1 MDNCDLEKITISVG
15 TLEPPFQPSITR
27 YKVTVPS
34 NINQVTLNLQTS
46 DCGASYRIRFG
57 NGSNVLKVDDGMNQ
71 VDIEVVAEDGT
82 SQIYSIEVI
91 KLSASTAKLEDLI
104 VSPDTK
110 LQPTFSA
117 NMYEYSCMANF
128 DCDAIT
134 ILPKIPDEN
143 MRVSVNGT
151 DMPGLIHLAVGDTRI
166 ETKVCSADGTKS
178 QVYTVLVT
186 RREIPLAF
194 TFNDVKDRLE
204 YECPVS
210 LTAFYRPVS
219 ISPSEPKH
227 IFSSPY
233 IDMLTR
239 RSKVNPLNELP
250 LTESWRAPELDLD
263 KRMSAALVQCPF
275 HYRGCESLLRLSEA
289 GSHAK
294 GCPCRPPQK
303 LDPKEVTGT
312 EWYKKHFAF
321 SNKLEIETKHTLEM
335 RSWEMRLQTA
345 IGGDDVGELCRHA
358 DAQLRL
364 YRERLPEAGHLIRY
378 EDGRVLLDCLERAA
392 VHYASAI
399 RLKPRDPKLHLLLG
413 RVLEQLHYAAEMHG
427 LSRQQAEE
435 DAQDLDGAQV
445 AGKDD
450 EVLAICKL
458 HGFSSRPTLEEQL
471 KALDTEYRQL
481 REQGLPT
488 KADYIQTLFIWLS
501 KRAGKGA
508 GAGAGSLGAESPLQ
522 QALLKFLDAWSLSP
536 DDWELNLH
544 AGRLLLLQGH
554 AREALQHLRTGLAL
568 RPSHA
573 PLRFYT
579 GLAMLEQD
587 RDPES
592 KVEAA
597 LYLQQ
602 GLEHFITLSCNPDGL
617 TSADKQD
624 TADLLSLR
632 NTQFLQGCFSLGTLL
647 RDCKHPGNA
656 MSPDQVFHATAV
668 LAARGLCGCMCRGE
682 VARQMDWV
690 LLDAHFALLQALIQA
705 QVPGRE
711 AWVARRCQ
719 ALNSLIRLTTIA
731 PCRELLDLQEKVCQI
746 GVVATPR
753 SSHALCLLGQVQ
765 LAQYDHEPDSGIV
778 RSSLA
783 DCLLSFQASIEL
795 EDTIQS
801 GPTPRQLAGQKWW
814 QDHQAK
820 KEMEKSANQTA
831 PPLGGTHHGSGARIA
846 GEGFSCARMLGR
858 GCATA
863 PTPSQRT
870 GKPASLSAKPT
881 PPVARGCTGAKRKCA
896 KTLCKTTSKSKPA
909 SMAPKSACQ
918 SSEEKLQPRAPK
930 AGQLALDHIS
940 SGDNMMRNC
949 WSHVPRL
956 GLARAL
962 SRLPSTREKA
972 CALYQEVIA
981 VAPEV
986 HDAYIELA
994 DLLVK
999 SDPLAAVDVYCKFPL
1014 RPVSEQNFDD
1024 AFIRGEIVR
1033 ILMKEEQF
1041 DHPQLGPNLIAYG
1054 KVMGLGGLEK
1064 YIDILEGKFKTNL
1077 LKTVYA
1083 GVHDKSVEDKDL
1095 QDFFSFKCWI

>member
-15 TLEPPFQPSITR
+15 TLDPPFQPSITR

-46 DCGASYRIRFG
+46 DCGASYRICFG
-57 NGSNVLKVDDGMNQ
+57 NGSNVLNVDDGMNQ

-82 SQIYSIEVI
+82 SQIYCIEVI

-110 LQPTFSA
+110 LHPTFSA
-117 NMYEYSCMANF
+117 NMYEYSCMVNF
-128 DCDAIT
+128 DCDAVT
-134 ILPKIPDEN
+134 ILPKIPDDN
-143 MRVSVNGT
+143 MQVSVNGT
-151 DMPGLIHLAVGDTRI
+151 HIPGQIRLAVGDTRI

-186 RREIPLAF
+186 RKEIPLAF

-219 ISPSEPKH
+219 VSPSEPKH

-250 LTESWRAPELDLD
+250 LKESWRVPELDLD
-263 KRMSAALVQCPF
+263 RRMSAALVQCPF

-312 EWYKKHFAF
+312 EWYKKYFAF

-345 IGGDDVGELCRHA
+345 IGGDDVGELSRHG

-364 YRERLPEAGHLIRY
+364 YRERLPEPGHLIRY

-392 VHYASAI
+392 IHYASAV
-399 RLKPRDPKLHLLLG
+399 RLKPRDPKLHLMLG

-427 LSRQQAEE
+427 LSRQQAEG

-445 AGKDD
+445 AGKED

-458 HGFSSRPTLEEQL
+458 HGFSSGPTLEEQL
-471 KALDTEYRQL
+471 KALDAEYRQL
-481 REQGLPT
+481 REQGLPA

-501 KRAGKGA
+501 KRAGKGG
-508 GAGAGSLGAESPLQ
+508 GARAGSLGAERPLQ

-544 AGRLLLLQGH
+544 AGRLLLLRGQ
-554 AREALQHLRTGLAL
+554 AREALQHLCTGLAL

-592 KVEAA
+592 KVVAA

-602 GLEHFITLSCNPDGL
+602 GLEHFISLSCNPEGL
-617 TSADKQD
+617 ASADKQD

-632 NTQFLQGCFSLGTLL
+632 NTQFLQGCLSLGTLL
-647 RDCKHPGNA
+647 KDCKRPGNA

-682 VARQMDWV
+682 VARQMDWA
-690 LLDAHFALLQALIQA
+690 LLYAHYALLQALIQA

-719 ALNSLIRLTTIA
+719 ALNSLIRLATIA
-731 PCRELLDLQEKVCQI
+731 PCWELLDLQEKVCQI

-765 LAQYDHEPDSGIV
+765 LARYDHEPDSESV
-778 RSSLA
+778 RGSLA

-795 EDTIQS
+795 EDAIQS
-801 GPTPRQLAGQKWW
+801 GPTPRQLAAQKWW

-820 KEMEKSANQTA
+820 KEMEMSANQTA
-831 PPLGGTHHGSGARIA
+831 SPLGGAHHGSGARAA
-846 GEGFSCARMLGR
+846 GEGLSRARMPGR
-858 GCATA
+858 GCAA
-863 PTPSQRT
+863 ATPSRRT
-870 GKPASLSAKPT
+870 EKPASPSAKPT
-881 PPVARGCTGAKRKCA
+881 PPVARGCTGAKPKCPR
-896 KTLCKTTSKSKPA
+896 TPCKTTSKSKPTP
-909 SMAPKSACQ
+909 MAPKPACQ
-918 SSEEKLQPRAPK
+918 SSEEQLEPQAPK
-930 AGQLALDHIS
+930 AGELALDHIS
-940 SGDNMMRNC
+940 SAESMMRNC

-962 SRLPSTREKA
+962 SRSANTMEKA
-972 CALYQEVIA
+972 CTLYQEVIA
-981 VAPEV
+981 MAPEV

-1014 RPVSEQNFDD
+1014 RPISEQNFDD
-1024 AFIRGEIVR
+1024 AFITGEIVR

-1083 GVHDKSVEDKDL
+1083 GIHDKSVEDKDL